1 MGWFFPIRVKISRIC
16 VGIWSFQYVFL
27 REPNVACHW
36 LTRLCNIFVLNL
48 GFTWIWM
55 FECFIL
61 FLNVG
66 FILIWFGLF
75 FGRDMW
81 IQKKSCSFPVPP
93 FPFRVST
100 QIERKEEHTK
110 QRWNESFL
118 PETNKPPLKFNGW
131 LASGFKFVLCSPL
144 FGEDS

>member
-1 MGWFFPIRVKISRIC
+1 MSVRGVTHRFLRKNIPCPYHPCDGVFTYVWLIFMVNVGKYTIDWFYGMVFPHSGKDQQDLRWHLVLSIRV
-16 VGIWSFQYVFL
+16 L

-66 FILIWFGLF
+66 LILIWFGLF

-81 IQKKSCSFPVPP
+81 IQKNPAVFLSRRSLSEWVP
-93 FPFRVST
+93 R
-100 QIERKEEHTK
+100 
-110 QRWNESFL
+110 
-118 PETNKPPLKFNGW
+118 
-131 LASGFKFVLCSPL
+131 
-144 FGEDS
+144 